1 MNKYMTLLAKKDILT
16 WLVILLFFFPCSA
29 KAAPGKKSVEWGEGS
44 SAPNQFSVAAGCDAI
59 AGGKST
65 VALGATAKADNWGDI
80 ALGMSAHAQLSGAI
94 SLGAYSTANNI
105 NSLAI
110 GRNAVGEAAG
120 GVALGAFSSS
130 KMRTNIKLYI
140 PTAANTAYINAINQT
155 AAKDGWGEVSVGSDG
170 NTRNIANVAAGIE
183 DTDAV
188 NIAQLKALDNVV
200 TEVSKDVNLSV
211 KYLKGAKNKLSVT
224 DSGTAVKISNVANGD
239 AASDAVNFSQLMT
252 VSGDVA
258 ALGGQMAS
266 QDAKIEGLREG
277 DDLSVKYLKS
287 AKNKLSVTDSGT
299 AVKISNVANG
309 DAASDAVNFSQLKTV
324 SNDLGMK
331 INNIIKAGGADMLSV
346 KYDDNTKSTITL
358 VGGAPGSEVKL
369 TNVANGDIS
378 KNSVDA
384 ISGKQM
390 WTLADSMV
398 QAMGG
403 SFKLTTNGRINGTFN
418 VNGKSFTSIQEAIKE
433 AAASGAGQGS
443 GSWTLSVN
451 GKETNITNGGKFAIA
466 EGSNLSITQDAHG
479 TYTFGVAE
487 TPKFKEVKI
496 GTIDISQ
503 GGINMGG
510 STITGLANGSVSQG
524 STDAVNGDQLWNAY
538 RQIDTIDE
546 RVQIVGAHAAA
557 LSALHPVPYNP
568 YQPTTLS
575 AGLGMYR
582 NEQSVAVGAFHY
594 VRENMLVNAGLSIN
608 SNGDTMGR
616 AGISFAIGQGGRKQV
631 SILRDI
637 ESVQRQMAG
646 MQQMLLELKKRDEE
660 KDTMLKRSE
669 EVINELI
676 DAFTALSEKK

>member
-258 ALGGQMAS
+258 ALGGQVAS

-277 DDLSVKYLKS
+277 DDLSVKYLKG

-309 DAASDAVNFSQLKTV
+309 DAASDAVNFSQLMTV
-324 SNDLGMK
+324 SGDVAALGGQVASPGCEDRGS
-331 INNIIKAGGADMLSV
+331 AGGRRSLRQ
-346 KYDDNTKSTITL
+346 
-358 VGGAPGSEVKL
+358 
-369 TNVANGDIS
+369 IS
-378 KNSVDA
+378 
-384 ISGKQM
+384 QEREE
-390 WTLADSMV
+390 
-398 QAMGG
+398 Q
-403 SFKLTTNGRINGTFN
+403 TFSH
-418 VNGKSFTSIQEAIKE
+418 GFR
-433 AAASGAGQGS
+433 
-443 GSWTLSVN
+443 
-451 GKETNITNGGKFAIA
+451 NGG
-466 EGSNLSITQDAHG
+466 QDIQRC
-479 TYTFGVAE
+479 E
-487 TPKFKEVKI
+487 RRRC
-496 GTIDISQ
+496 Q
-503 GGINMGG
+503 RRR
-510 STITGLANGSVSQG
+510 
-524 STDAVNGDQLWNAY
+524 QL
-538 RQIDTIDE
+538 
-546 RVQIVGAHAAA
+546 
-557 LSALHPVPYNP
+557 
-568 YQPTTLS
+568 QP
-575 AGLGMYR
+575 A
-582 NEQSVAVGAFHY
+582 
-594 VRENMLVNAGLSIN
+594 
-608 SNGDTMGR
+608 
-616 AGISFAIGQGGRKQV
+616 
-631 SILRDI
+631 
-637 ESVQRQMAG
+637 
-646 MQQMLLELKKRDEE
+646 
-660 KDTMLKRSE
+660 
-669 EVINELI
+669 
-676 DAFTALSEKK
+676 

>member
-65 VALGATAKADNWGDI
+65 VALGATAKADNWGAM

-94 SLGAYSTANNI
+94 SIGTYSTANNI
-105 NSLAI
+105 DSVAI
-110 GRNAVGEAAG
+110 GHSAVGGAAG
-120 GVALGAFSSS
+120 GVALGALSLS

-155 AAKDGWGEVSVGSDG
+155 AAKDGWGEVSVGRDG

-211 KYLKGAKNKLSVT
+211 KYLKG
-224 DSGTAVKISNVANGD
+224 
-239 AASDAVNFSQLMT
+239 
-252 VSGDVA
+252 
-258 ALGGQMAS
+258 
-266 QDAKIEGLREG
+266 
-277 DDLSVKYLKS
+277 

>member
-211 KYLKGAKNKLSVT
+211 KYLKG
-224 DSGTAVKISNVANGD
+224 
-239 AASDAVNFSQLMT
+239 
-252 VSGDVA
+252 
-258 ALGGQMAS
+258 
-266 QDAKIEGLREG
+266 
-277 DDLSVKYLKS
+277 